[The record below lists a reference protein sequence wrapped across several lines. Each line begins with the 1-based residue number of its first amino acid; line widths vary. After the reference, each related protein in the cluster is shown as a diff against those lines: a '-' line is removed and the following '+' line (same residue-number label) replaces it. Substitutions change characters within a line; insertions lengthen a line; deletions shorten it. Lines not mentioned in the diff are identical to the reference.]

1 MTLSDRLAS
10 AEGHSSLR
18 PTELLAIA
26 QATAERP
33 IFYWEKPAAGVALVA
48 LGAAWEV
55 RTAGAG
61 RFDAASRAAIEA
73 LARLPQAADPR
84 FGPFVLGGFGF
95 SDADC
100 LEPEWRELPSARL
113 WIPELL
119 WVRRSDECRLTRIW
133 RDGAGH
139 DNERRCREATRA
151 ASQGNPAVGVD
162 RSVTRPDPDPDER
175 RHWGGRVEAVCARIA
190 AGGLDKVVLARRRVI
205 HLNPAA
211 EPAAIVGAARGR
223 RPSCFN
229 FWIGGPETSFVGSSP
244 EQLIALDE
252 DRFTAGAL
260 AGSAPRGRS
269 RREDE
274 QIGQA
279 LLSCPKNRREHELV
293 VEAVA
298 ASLAPVSASLQVG
311 EHPMLRLLPEAQHL
325 ATPITGRLAE
335 PRTVLELA
343 GRLHPTP
350 AVCGV
355 PRNTARRLI
364 DEQEPGRG
372 WFTGGVGWMAADGS
386 GEMAVAL
393 RSVLI
398 DGAAATLWAGAG
410 IVRGSSPDAEFFE
423 TEAKMNAL
431 FDALGANA
439 DEHAA

>member
-1 MTLSDRLAS
+1 MTLADRLDRAQ
-10 AEGHSSLR
+10 EHSNLR

-26 QATAERP
+26 RATAERP
-33 IFYWEKPAAGVALVA
+33 IFHWEKPAEGVALLA
-48 LGAAWEV
+48 LGAAWEL

-73 LARLPQAADPR
+73 LARLPQAAEPH

-119 WVRRSDECRLTRIW
+119 WVRRGDECRLTRVW
-133 RDGAGH
+133 RNGAGH
-139 DNERRCREATRA
+139 DNERRCREATLT
-151 ASQGNPAVGVD
+151 ASRGNAPVD
-162 RSVTRPDPDPDER
+162 AERSLTRPGPDPEER
-175 RHWGGRVEAVCARIA
+175 RHWSGRVEAACAQIA

-229 FWIGGPETSFVGSSP
+229 FWVGGPQTSFVGSSP
-244 EQLIALDE
+244 EQLVALDE
-252 DRFTAGAL
+252 GRFTAGAL

-279 LLSCPKNRREHELV
+279 LLACPKNRREHELV
-293 VEAVA
+293 VDAVA
-298 ASLAPVSASLQVG
+298 ASLAPVSASIEVG
-311 EHPMLRLLPEAQHL
+311 EHPTLRLLPEAQHL
-325 ATPITGRLAE
+325 ATPVTGRLAE

-350 AVCGV
+350 AVCGS
-355 PRNTARRLI
+355 PRDTARRLI

-372 WFTGGVGWMAADGS
+372 WFTGGVGWMAGDGS
-386 GEMAVAL
+386 GEIAVAL

-410 IVRGSSPDAEFFE
+410 IVRGSSADAEFFE

-431 FDALGANA
+431 FDALGADA